1 MPTDHGGKIAA
12 LELGPDSEVPL
23 DQLEVP
29 IQRILGG
36 GRHSE
41 QVEARSEEFYGW
53 SASTLPGNYRAHVG
67 AWGRARTTGTTSR
80 NTWGPILLHRGSAT
94 WGGGV
99 LSRSVPRAKSFLIIV
114 PPI

>member
-29 IQRILGG
+29 IQRVLGG
-36 GRHSE
+36 GWHSE
-41 QVEARSEEFYGW
+41 QEEARREEFFGW

-67 AWGRARTTGTTSR
+67 AWGCAQTTGTASR
-80 NTWGPILLHRGSAT
+80 NTWGPSLLRRGSAP
-94 WGGGV
+94 WGGTV
-99 LSRSVPRAKSFLIIV
+99 TICSQS
-114 PPI
+114 

>member
-1 MPTDHGGKIAA
+1 MPTDHGGKISA
-12 LELGPDSEVPL
+12 LKPGLDSEVPL

-67 AWGRARTTGTTSR
+67 AWVHAWTTGVVS
-80 NTWGPILLHRGSAT
+80 
-94 WGGGV
+94 
-99 LSRSVPRAKSFLIIV
+99 
-114 PPI
+114 